1 MAVTVG
7 TGGHIVTCHQLLL
20 PDNLRLDDD
29 NDNDN
34 DDDDPEDDVT
44 ISQLSISDVLKTL
57 LLISD

>member
-7 TGGHIVTCHQLLL
+7 TGGHIITCHQLLL
-20 PDNLRLDDD
+20 PDNL
-29 NDNDN
+29 N
-34 DDDDPEDDVT
+34 DDDDDESLDDDVT

>member
-7 TGGHIVTCHQLLL
+7 TGGHIITCHQLLL
-20 PDNLRLDDD
+20 PDNLRPDDDD
-29 NDNDN
+29 NN
-34 DDDDPEDDVT
+34 DDDDDPDEDVT